1 MKLPL
6 PRGRPP
12 LVPIVKLLLI
22 STPRHTI
29 MNFSEYQQASQ
40 ATAVYP
46 TDNDAIIYCTLGL
59 CGESG
64 EVAEKIKKVLRD
76 NGGVYSEQAKT
87 AIKSE
92 LGDVLWYL
100 SQLSTEL
107 GFDLKDIAAE
117 NLDKIRSRQTR
128 QKLNG
133 SGDNR

>member
-1 MKLPL
+1 
-6 PRGRPP
+6 
-12 LVPIVKLLLI
+12 
-22 STPRHTI
+22 
-29 MNFSEYQQASQ
+29 MNFSEYQQASR

-46 TDNDAIIYCTLGL
+46 KYINAIFYCTLGL

-76 NGGVYSEQAKT
+76 NGGVFTEQAKT
-87 AIKSE
+87 AIKLE

-107 GFDLKDIAAE
+107 GLDLKDIAAE

-133 SGDNR
+133 SGDDR